1 MSENDVKNGLN
12 AGIDSTRFLASD
24 LCAILE
30 TYLEPDQIREVYR
43 AYLFGAEAH
52 EGQTRMSGE
61 PYIYHPLAVAK
72 TMAEMRMD
80 HNSIIAAILHDV
92 IEDTPTAKEQL
103 QNEFGN
109 EVADLVD
116 GVSKLTHLKF
126 ESKAEMQAENFRKM
140 MMAMSTD
147 LRVILVK
154 LADRLHN
161 MRTLGVMRPEKK
173 RRISRETLEIY
184 APIAQRL
191 GMTGMRRE
199 LELLGFEAMYPCRYR
214 VLSEATR
221 KAAGHRREPMH
232 QIEASI
238 CNRMEEAGI
247 EARIFGREKN
257 LFSIYKKMRDK
268 HLSFHDVYDVFAIR
282 IVVESVDTCYRCLG
296 IMHNLYKPVPGRFK
310 DYIAIPKA
318 NGYQSLHTVL
328 FGPRGMPIEVQIR
341 TREMDRV
348 AESGIAAHW
357 LYKSGDAHSASA
369 QARARE
375 WLRGILE
382 MQQSAGNSMEFL
394 ENVKVDLFPDEVYV
408 FTPKGDI
415 MEMPRGA
422 TPVDFAYAVH
432 TDIGNSCVAVKINR
446 RLAPLSTRL
455 ESGHTVEIITAP
467 GTRPN
472 PAWLDFVVTAK
483 ARSNIRHFLKHLQ
496 DEEALKLGRRLLDKL
511 LAPHGL
517 DLEKLDPQLVSELL
531 EETGH
536 EDMDDLI
543 IEIGLGNRMPQLAVR
558 KLAGLEEDS
567 ESGMV
572 QNRPLD
578 IRGSEGMV
586 LTYGKCCHPIPGDP
600 IIGVITAG
608 RGMVIHRED
617 CPNISDLR
625 NKPDKAVSVQ
635 WADEIAGDYPTII
648 RMQVTNQRG
657 VLASLA
663 TRIADSNSN
672 IENVDIDEKDA
683 QTTTVT
689 FTVTVRDR
697 AHLAQLMRD
706 LRKIPEVVRIWRSRG

>member
-1 MSENDVKNGLN
+1 
-12 AGIDSTRFLASD
+12 
-24 LCAILE
+24 
-30 TYLEPDQIREVYR
+30 
-43 AYLFGAEAH
+43 
-52 EGQTRMSGE
+52 
-61 PYIYHPLAVAK
+61 
-72 TMAEMRMD
+72 
-80 HNSIIAAILHDV
+80 
-92 IEDTPTAKEQL
+92 
-103 QNEFGN
+103 
-109 EVADLVD
+109 
-116 GVSKLTHLKF
+116 
-126 ESKAEMQAENFRKM
+126 
-140 MMAMSTD
+140 
-147 LRVILVK
+147 
-154 LADRLHN
+154 
-161 MRTLGVMRPEKK
+161 
-173 RRISRETLEIY
+173 
-184 APIAQRL
+184 
-191 GMTGMRRE
+191 
-199 LELLGFEAMYPCRYR
+199 
-214 VLSEATR
+214 
-221 KAAGHRREPMH
+221 
-232 QIEASI
+232 
-238 CNRMEEAGI
+238 
-247 EARIFGREKN
+247 
-257 LFSIYKKMRDK
+257 
-268 HLSFHDVYDVFAIR
+268 
-282 IVVESVDTCYRCLG
+282 
-296 IMHNLYKPVPGRFK
+296 
-310 DYIAIPKA
+310 
-318 NGYQSLHTVL
+318 
-328 FGPRGMPIEVQIR
+328 MPIEVQIR

-357 LYKSGDAHSASA
+357 LYKSGDAHTAST

-408 FTPKGDI
+408 FTPRGDI

-446 RLAPLSTRL
+446 RLAPLSTPL

-517 DLEKLDPQLVSELL
+517 DLDKLNPDLVSELL

-536 EDMDDLI
+536 EQIDDLM

-558 KLAGLEEDS
+558 KLAGLAEDS
-567 ESGMV
+567 DAGMF

-635 WADEIAGDYPTII
+635 WADEISGDYPTIV

-689 FTVTVRDR
+689 FTVTAKNRV
-697 AHLAQLMRD
+697 HLAQLMRD
-706 LRKIPEVVRIWRSRG
+706 LRKIPEVVRIWRARG